1 MTKIRL
7 IRHFLLCLSLLLT
20 RICFCQTVDT
30 KTISDAQH
38 ETKQNNFGIEV
49 IASILP
55 PAKITR
61 EEGKYVLKSHLQS
74 SYDLGINYLHHLK
87 NDLIFSTGF
96 HFIIGKRNFF
106 ANIPSTDINFW
117 DGGISIE
124 EKELWGGFR
133 IPFLLEK
140 KLNAKKTNP
149 LYIKAGVTLRY
160 SGLMS
165 DESYGLVAIDS
176 NYRSNDVF
184 NADISARNNGIPWIT
199 FLAGLSKSIL
209 LNNKNVFSIG
219 LQADISTTYFLK
231 SNYEITIPNKPVTSG
246 TYKINGSSVGLS
258 VQYVF
263 TGANK
268 QIVKSK
274 KVNAIRD
281 TSAIIRIT
289 KENILSIGV
298 QADIS
303 TTYFLKTN
311 YEITIP
317 NKPVTSGTYKISG
330 SSIGLSVQYIFTGA
344 NKQIVKSKKVNAIRD
359 TSSIIRITKENVLE
373 KYIFKSNH
381 IQFNFALLSTFK
393 AQLTKISGEHPVSS
407 SAAAGL
413 QLSFKYQINFND
425 KYSLI
430 TGTEANLLG
439 RNFNTS
445 FSKNDFSPPLVSDY
459 DTKGSSTIQDLV
471 LSLPVM
477 FEKRWL
483 SSKTKFLFADAGIR
497 LNFSLGADLDI
508 YSIALSNTANGIY
521 RVGGVNVY
529 SNNDA
534 QPWISFP
541 INAGHAWVL
550 KNNNLL
556 QLAICSNISFTK
568 YVNGRY
574 HIDIP
579 NQPLTEGNYS
589 STGSFVGLSFNY
601 VFTNA
606 NYRIRKAYEKQDSK

>member
-1 MTKIRL
+1 MKNVRL
-7 IRHFLLCLSLLLT
+7 IKDFLFCLGLLLSKF
-20 RICFCQTVDT
+20 CFGQTVDT
-30 KTISDAQH
+30 KSISESQH
-38 ETKQNNFGIEV
+38 EIKQNNFGIEA

-61 EEGKYVLKSHLQS
+61 QNGSYELRSNLQS
-74 SYDLGINYLHHLK
+74 SYDIGVNYLHHLK

-106 ANIPSTDINFW
+106 ANIPSADINNW
-117 DGGISIE
+117 DGRNIIE
-124 EKELWGGFR
+124 DKELWGGFR
-133 IPFLLEK
+133 IPFLFEK
-140 KLNAKKTNP
+140 KLNAKKP
-149 LYIKAGVTLRY
+149 SGFYIKAGFTLRY

-165 DESYGLVAIDS
+165 DESNEYILVYPPPVSI
-176 NYRSNDVF
+176 F
-184 NADISARNNGIPWIT
+184 NSEISARNNGIPWIT

-209 LNNKNVFSIG
+209 LNNKNVLSIG

-231 SNYEITIPNKPVTSG
+231 SNYEFTIPNKPVTSG
-246 TYKINGSSVGLS
+246 KYKINGSSVGLS

-263 TGANK
+263 TGTNK
-268 QIVKSK
+268 QIVKPK
-274 KVNAIRD
+274 KVNVI
-281 TSAIIRIT
+281 
-289 KENILSIGV
+289 
-298 QADIS
+298 Q
-303 TTYFLKTN
+303 
-311 YEITIP
+311 
-317 NKPVTSGTYKISG
+317 
-330 SSIGLSVQYIFTGA
+330 
-344 NKQIVKSKKVNAIRD
+344 D
-359 TSSIIRITKENVLE
+359 TSSIIRITKENILE

-381 IQFNFALLSTFK
+381 LQFNFALLSTFK
-393 AQLTKISGEHPVSS
+393 AQLTKISGDHPVSS

-413 QLSFKYQINFND
+413 QLSFKYQINFNN

-459 DTKGSSTIQDLV
+459 NTKGSSTIQDLI

-477 FEKRWL
+477 LEKRWL
-483 SSKTKFLFADAGIR
+483 YSNTKFLFADAGIR

-508 YSIALSNTANGIY
+508 YSIALPNTANGIY
-521 RVGGVNVY
+521 NVGGVNVY

-534 QPWISFP
+534 KPWISFP
-541 INAGHAWVL
+541 INVGHAWL
-550 KNNNLL
+550 AKNNNLL
-556 QLAICSNISFTK
+556 QLAICSNVSFTK

-589 STGSFVGLSFNY
+589 STGSFIGLSFNY

-606 NYRIRKAYEKQDSK
+606 NYGIRKAYEKQDLK

>member
-1 MTKIRL
+1 MKNIRL
-7 IRHFLLCLSLLLT
+7 IKDFSFCLGLLLT
-20 RICFCQTVDT
+20 KICICQTVDT
-30 KTISDAQH
+30 KSISDGQH
-38 ETKQNNFGIEV
+38 ETRQNNFGVEV

-61 EEGKYVLKSHLQS
+61 QTGSYELRSHLQS
-74 SYDLGINYLHHLK
+74 SYDIGINYLHYLK
-87 NDLIFSTGF
+87 SDLIFSTGF

-106 ANIPSTDINFW
+106 ANIPSADINFW

-133 IPFLLEK
+133 IPFLFEK
-140 KLNAKKTNP
+140 KLNAKKQSP
-149 LYIKAGVTLRY
+149 FYIKAGVTLRY

-165 DESYGLVAIDS
+165 DELFGVTAIDS
-176 NYRSNDVF
+176 NNRSYDVF

-209 LNNKNVFSIG
+209 LNNKNVLSIG

-258 VQYVF
+258 LQYVF
-263 TGANK
+263 TGTNK

-289 KENILSIGV
+289 KENIL
-298 QADIS
+298 
-303 TTYFLKTN
+303 
-311 YEITIP
+311 
-317 NKPVTSGTYKISG
+317 
-330 SSIGLSVQYIFTGA
+330 
-344 NKQIVKSKKVNAIRD
+344 
-359 TSSIIRITKENVLE
+359 E

-381 IQFNFALLSTFK
+381 LQFNFALLSTFK
-393 AQLTKISGEHPVSS
+393 AQLTKISGDHPVSS
-407 SAAAGL
+407 SATAGL
-413 QLSFKYQINFND
+413 QLNFKYQINFND

-430 TGTEANLLG
+430 TGTEANLPG

-445 FSKNDFSPPLVSDY
+445 FSKNDFSPPLISDY
-459 DTKGSSTIQDLV
+459 NTKGSSTIQDLI

-477 FEKRWL
+477 LEKRWL
-483 SSKTKFLFADAGIR
+483 YSNTKFLFADAGIR

-508 YSIALSNTANGIY
+508 YSIALLNTANGIY
-521 RVGGVNVY
+521 RVGGLNVY

-534 QPWISFP
+534 QPWMSFP
-541 INAGHAWVL
+541 INAGYAWLL
-550 KNNNLL
+550 KNNNLM

-589 STGSFVGLSFNY
+589 STGSFIGLSFNY

-606 NYRIRKAYEKQDSK
+606 NYRIRKAYEKQDLK

>member
-149 LYIKAGVTLRY
+149 FYIKAGVTLRY

-165 DESYGLVAIDS
+165 DESYGLIAIDS

-268 QIVKSK
+268 QIVKQK

-289 KENILSIGV
+289 KENIL
-298 QADIS
+298 
-303 TTYFLKTN
+303 
-311 YEITIP
+311 
-317 NKPVTSGTYKISG
+317 
-330 SSIGLSVQYIFTGA
+330 
-344 NKQIVKSKKVNAIRD
+344 
-359 TSSIIRITKENVLE
+359 E

-381 IQFNFALLSTFK
+381 TQFNLSLLSTFK
-393 AQLTKISGEHPVSS
+393 AQLTKISGDHPVSS
-407 SAAAGL
+407 SPAAGL
-413 QLSFKYQINFND
+413 LLSFKYQINFD
-425 KYSLI
+425 HKYSLI

-459 DTKGSSTIQDLV
+459 STKGSSTIQDLV
-471 LSLPVM
+471 FSLPVM
-477 FEKRWL
+477 LEKRWL
-483 SSKTKFLFADAGIR
+483 YSNTKFLFADAGIR

-508 YSIALSNTANGIY
+508 YSIVLPNTANGIY
-521 RVGGVNVY
+521 NVGGVNVY

-541 INAGHAWVL
+541 INVGHAWL
-550 KNNNLL
+550 AKNNNLL
-556 QLAICSNISFTK
+556 QLVICSNISFTK

-589 STGSFVGLSFNY
+589 SKGSFVGLSFNY

-606 NYRIRKAYEKQDSK
+606 NYRIRKAYEKQDLK

>member
-1 MTKIRL
+1 MKNIRL
-7 IRHFLLCLSLLLT
+7 IKDFLFCLGLLLT
-20 RICFCQTVDT
+20 KICFCQTVDT
-30 KTISDAQH
+30 KSISDGQH
-38 ETKQNNFGIEV
+38 ETKQNNFGVEV

-55 PAKITR
+55 PAKIAR
-61 EEGKYVLKSHLQS
+61 QSGIYELRSHLQS
-74 SYDLGINYLHHLK
+74 SYDIGVNYLHYLK
-87 NDLIFSTGF
+87 SDLIFSTGF

-106 ANIPSTDINFW
+106 ANIPSEDINFW

-133 IPFLLEK
+133 IPFLFEK
-140 KLNAKKTNP
+140 KLNAKKP
-149 LYIKAGVTLRY
+149 SPFYIKAGFTLRY

-165 DESYGLVAIDS
+165 DELFGVTAIDS
-176 NYRSNDVF
+176 NNRSYDVF

-209 LNNKNVFSIG
+209 LNNKNVLSIG

-258 VQYVF
+258 LQYVF
-263 TGANK
+263 TGTNK

-289 KENILSIGV
+289 KENI
-298 QADIS
+298 
-303 TTYFLKTN
+303 
-311 YEITIP
+311 
-317 NKPVTSGTYKISG
+317 
-330 SSIGLSVQYIFTGA
+330 
-344 NKQIVKSKKVNAIRD
+344 
-359 TSSIIRITKENVLE
+359 LE

-393 AQLTKISGEHPVSS
+393 AQLTKISGGHPVSS
-407 SAAAGL
+407 GAAAGL
-413 QLSFKYQINFND
+413 QLSFKYQINLND

-430 TGTEANLLG
+430 TGTEASLPG

-459 DTKGSSTIQDLV
+459 NTKGSSTIQDLI

-477 FEKRWL
+477 LEKRWL
-483 SSKTKFLFADAGIR
+483 YSNTKFLFADAGIR

-508 YSIALSNTANGIY
+508 YSIVLPNTANGIY
-521 RVGGVNVY
+521 RVGGLNVY

-541 INAGHAWVL
+541 INAGYAWLL

-579 NQPLTEGNYS
+579 NQPLTEGDYS
-589 STGSFVGLSFNY
+589 STGSFIGLSFNY

-606 NYRIRKAYEKQDSK
+606 NYRIRKAYEKQDLK

>member
-1 MTKIRL
+1 MSFNRL
-7 IRHFLLCLSLLLT
+7 
-20 RICFCQTVDT
+20 
-30 KTISDAQH
+30 
-38 ETKQNNFGIEV
+38 
-49 IASILP
+49 
-55 PAKITR
+55 
-61 EEGKYVLKSHLQS
+61 
-74 SYDLGINYLHHLK
+74 
-87 NDLIFSTGF
+87 
-96 HFIIGKRNFF
+96 
-106 ANIPSTDINFW
+106 
-117 DGGISIE
+117 
-124 EKELWGGFR
+124 
-133 IPFLLEK
+133 
-140 KLNAKKTNP
+140 
-149 LYIKAGVTLRY
+149 
-160 SGLMS
+160 
-165 DESYGLVAIDS
+165 
-176 NYRSNDVF
+176 
-184 NADISARNNGIPWIT
+184 
-199 FLAGLSKSIL
+199 
-209 LNNKNVFSIG
+209 
-219 LQADISTTYFLK
+219 
-231 SNYEITIPNKPVTSG
+231 IPNKPVTSG

-263 TGANK
+263 TG
-268 QIVKSK
+268 
-274 KVNAIRD
+274 
-281 TSAIIRIT
+281 T
-289 KENILSIGV
+289 
-298 QADIS
+298 
-303 TTYFLKTN
+303 
-311 YEITIP
+311 
-317 NKPVTSGTYKISG
+317 
-330 SSIGLSVQYIFTGA
+330 

-359 TSSIIRITKENVLE
+359 TSSIIRITKENILE

-393 AQLTKISGEHPVSS
+393 AQLTKISGDHPVGS

-413 QLSFKYQINFND
+413 LLSFKYQINFND

-471 LSLPVM
+471 LSLPVTL
-477 FEKRWL
+477 EKRWL

-508 YSIALSNTANGIY
+508 YSIALLNTANGIY

-541 INAGHAWVL
+541 INVGYAWLL
-550 KNNNLL
+550 KNNNLM

-574 HIDIP
+574 HIDTP

-606 NYRIRKAYEKQDSK
+606 NYRIRKAYEKQGLK